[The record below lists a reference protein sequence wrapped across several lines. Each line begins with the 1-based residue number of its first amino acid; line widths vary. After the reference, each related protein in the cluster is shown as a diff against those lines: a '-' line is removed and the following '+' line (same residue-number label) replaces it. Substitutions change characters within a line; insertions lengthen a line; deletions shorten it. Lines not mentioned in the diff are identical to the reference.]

1 MNSITF
7 LKHSILAVFCCG
19 AVGCATFGLFR
30 TNVMSPPPTEA
41 AKQQPAPPPPTV
53 EFLEYKRWTRVN
65 KQPHRVLSRII
76 TLCASPTDAQIA
88 REKNNPH
95 TDKFVVVYV
104 NEIGRK
110 AMLEQPDPRFP
121 VGTVIVKE
129 KHATEKS
136 KTPELLTVMIKRDKG
151 FNPEGGDWEYLV
163 ADGTASEVS
172 DRGKLSTC
180 MACHEERKAKDYV
193 FRPYVRFGN
202 KMTLQ

>member
-7 LKHSILAVFCCG
+7 LKHSILAVFCCC

-30 TNVMSPPPTEA
+30 TNVMPPPET
-41 AKQQPAPPPPTV
+41 AKPQQPAPPPPTV

-76 TLCASPTDAQIA
+76 TLCASPTQAQTD
-88 REKNNPH
+88 REKDNPH
-95 TDKFVVVYV
+95 NDKFVVVYV
-104 NEIGRK
+104 NEAGRK

-136 KTPELLTVMIKRDKG
+136 TSPELLTVMIKRDKG

-163 ADGTASEVS
+163 SDGTANEVK
-172 DRGKLSTC
+172 DRGKLATC